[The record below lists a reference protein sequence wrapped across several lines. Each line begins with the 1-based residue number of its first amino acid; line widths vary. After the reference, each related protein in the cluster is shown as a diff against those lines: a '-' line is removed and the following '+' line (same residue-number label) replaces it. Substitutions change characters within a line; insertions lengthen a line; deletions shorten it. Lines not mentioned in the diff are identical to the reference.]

1 MSYNYALS
9 PPHWTS
15 QARTLMG
22 GRVHSKGLSV
32 SSSFRTFISPGGPF
46 RAFLPKQNDHSGNH
60 QAGTEA
66 QRSWKLSG
74 ITHCSSRLKDREF
87 CHPFPCTSCVESRG
101 AASSPLHKPMIRL
114 GMDISLPISSSGH
127 TFLWIYLI
135 TIWQLLTQKILT
147 GENFMIST
155 PVLGS
160 KKKRY
165 FPLLLLQSGDQFQV
179 V

>member
-1 MSYNYALS
+1 MHCHYPTGHHQL
-9 PPHWTS
+9 
-15 QARTLMG
+15 QARTLVG
-22 GRVHSKGLSV
+22 GRGHSEGLSV
-32 SSSFRTFISPGGPF
+32 SSSFRTFIPPGGPF
-46 RAFLPKQNDHSGNH
+46 QAFLPKQKDHSGNQ

-66 QRSWKLSG
+66 QKSWKLSG
-74 ITHCSSRLKDREF
+74 ITHCSSRLKDWEF
-87 CHPFPCTSCVESRG
+87 CHPFPCTSCVESRE

-114 GMDISLPISSSGH
+114 GMDISLPISSSGN

-135 TIWQLLTQKILT
+135 TIWQLLTQKTIT

-155 PVLGS
+155 PVLGL
-160 KKKRY
+160 KNKCY